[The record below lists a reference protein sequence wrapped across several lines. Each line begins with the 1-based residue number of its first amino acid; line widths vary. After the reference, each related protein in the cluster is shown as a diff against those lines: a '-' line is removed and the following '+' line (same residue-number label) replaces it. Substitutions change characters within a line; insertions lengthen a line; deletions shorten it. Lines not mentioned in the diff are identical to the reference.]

1 MFRHPIPLN
10 TLCHHQANIAYDKL
24 AVISDH
30 IDELANVADCI
41 LDLKEYLFHI
51 LKLYVTIAKDE
62 TITGEKK
69 FTKPITTT
77 RVNLYNEVDETDNI
91 AFIETGW
98 DDCAPYVDLHVDRE
112 DSQTHEKY
120 KANIRLLLDPCDDY
134 KAKFI
139 IPYTDG
145 EEDYSAVCVKY
156 LKEQWQILKD
166 LIDALTDRMS
176 SAEDAITEIEN
187 RLDNALDYPVYGSNE
202 LVTSNGIYT
211 YGQNIINA
219 LTGNIDAVI
228 GGVTDAN
235 TTYSFSLSGNTLIIT
250 PSSGNV
256 QTIDL
261 SSLVS
266 GGNSNNNDRP
276 GSLETE
282 GTYAGYR
289 IWRSGNL
296 AAVFVPGGN
305 NVYNEASVSKPLP
318 FAMQA
323 IVISTHTIGD
333 YIGSGSVTGIY
344 QGNGNYTIHLAD
356 NGTKLYVGYTGGG
369 NSPGTGT
376 FPDTTVIGW
385 VIGE

>member
-51 LKLYVTIAKDE
+51 LKLYVTLAKDE
-62 TITGEKK
+62 TITGKKK

-98 DDCAPYVDLHVDRE
+98 DNCIPYVDLHVDRE
-112 DSQTHEKY
+112 DSQSHDQY
-120 KANIRLLLDPCDDY
+120 KANIRLLLDPCDNY
-134 KAKFI
+134 KAKFL

-156 LKEQWQILKD
+156 LEEQWQILKD

-176 SAEDAITEIEN
+176 AVEGAIVGLGGHLNSALN
-187 RLDNALDYPVYGSNE
+187 YPVDNSNE
-202 LVTSNGIYT
+202 LVTSDGIYE
-211 YGQNIINA
+211 YGQTVKQELLNAISTAVENIPD
-219 LTGNIDAVI
+219 T
-228 GGVTDAN
+228 N
-235 TTYSFSLSGNTLIIT
+235 TTYSFTLSGNNLIIT
-250 PSSGNV
+250 PSSGNA
-256 QTIDL
+256 QTVDL
-261 SSLVS
+261 SPLVS
-266 GGNSNNNDRP
+266 GGNSSNNDSP
-276 GSLETE
+276 GSVEAE

-296 AAVFVPGGN
+296 AVVFVPGGDN
-305 NVYNEASVSKPLP
+305 LYNQAAISKPLP
-318 FAMQA
+318 FAMEP
-323 IVISTHTIGD
+323 ITISSHVMGSS
-333 YIGSGSVTGIY
+333 YIGAGYITGTY
-344 QGNGNYTIHLAD
+344 QGNGTYTIHLIE
-356 NGTKLYVGYTGGG
+356 NGTKLEISYTGGG

-376 FPDTTVIGW
+376 FPDTTIIGW
-385 VIGE
+385 VI

>member
-51 LKLYVTIAKDE
+51 LKLYVTLAKDE

-98 DDCAPYVDLHVDRE
+98 DNCIPYVDLHVDRE

-134 KAKFI
+134 KAKFL

-166 LIDALTDRMS
+166 LIDALTDRMTA
-176 SAEDAITEIEN
+176 AEGAITAIEN
-187 RLDNALDYPVYGSNE
+187 RLDSALDYPVDGSNE
-202 LVTSNGIYT
+202 LVTSNGIYDF
-211 YGQNIINA
+211 GQNIIND
-219 LTGNIDAVI
+219 LTGNINNAI
-228 GGVTDAN
+228 AGITDAN
-235 TTYSFSLSGNTLIIT
+235 TTYSFSLSGSNLIIT
-250 PSSGNV
+250 PSSGDA
-256 QTIDL
+256 QTLDL

-266 GGNSNNNDRP
+266 GGGNNSNNNSS
-276 GSLETE
+276 GSVETE

-289 IWRSGNL
+289 IWRNGNL
-296 AAVFVPGGN
+296 AAVFVPGGDSIN
-305 NVYNEASVSKPLP
+305 TQGAVSKTLP

-323 IVISTHTIGD
+323 IVISTHTIGA
-333 YIGSGSVTGIY
+333 YIGSGYTTGTY
-344 QGNGNYTIHLAD
+344 QGNGNYTIHLIE
-356 NGTKLYVGYTGGG
+356 NGTKLEVGYTGGG

-376 FPDTTVIGW
+376 FPDTTIIGW
-385 VIGE
+385 VI